1 MVVATEEVKLLKTL
15 VSDLEKELKTKGERF
30 VEELLLIDSM
40 LNSESHMLSGLL
52 KCTVKR
58 FRVNEYLK

>member
-1 MVVATEEVKLLKTL
+1 M
-15 VSDLEKELKTKGERF
+15 SDLEKELKTKGERF